1 MSVWILIVV
10 EWLLLGGGIVLAE
23 ISLQRRIRD

>member
-10 EWLLLGGGIVLAE
+10 EWLLLVGGVVLAE

>member
-10 EWLLLGGGIVLAE
+10 EWLLLVGGAALAE
-23 ISLQRRIRD
+23 ISLQRRIKD

>member
-10 EWLLLGGGIVLAE
+10 EWLLLVGGAVLAE
-23 ISLQRRIRD
+23 ISLQRRIKD